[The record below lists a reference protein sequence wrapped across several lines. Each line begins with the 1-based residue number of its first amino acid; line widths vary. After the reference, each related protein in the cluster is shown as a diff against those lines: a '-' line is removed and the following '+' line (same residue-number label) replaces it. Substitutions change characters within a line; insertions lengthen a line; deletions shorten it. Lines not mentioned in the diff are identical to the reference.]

1 VGAARAYVTSCSCT
15 SSTLRIQL
23 YSLSQAQLLLLP
35 ITGAVSFSACGS
47 LFLSAVFFFYLFF
60 AALSYRFMY
69 DERLTA
75 HPKVMICMAD
85 SLFNL
90 LVFLINMP
98 QFLKDQVKRELS
110 VALNSIPTMQ
120 EHPSVP

>member
-1 VGAARAYVTSCSCT
+1 MYFLDSSYSTVFALASAAPPSADHWGR
-15 SSTLRIQL
+15 QL
-23 YSLSQAQLLLLP
+23 FSLWF
-35 ITGAVSFSACGS
+35 IVSLGG
-47 LFLSAVFFFYLFF
+47 VFFYLFF

-75 HPKVMICMAD
+75 HPKVMICTAD
-85 SLFNL
+85 SPFNL
-90 LVFLINMP
+90 LAFLINMP